1 MHDGIDLRAEVV
13 EELLFLLL
21 LSGDHRDRFL
31 LTLAFLLKF
40 ADLVERSVEDAGG
53 VRPCSF
59 DGADALFLIE
69 VEKRVDHAGCGDFS
83 VDEVAAAHAPGCAG
97 DLGGEVFFDA
107 IDGLEGVLHVSDEE
121 VVDFVLVGED
131 EIGVSI

>member
-1 MHDGIDLRAEVV
+1 MALRGRRSALPVSYTHLVHDGIDLRAEVV

-21 LSGDHRDRFL
+21 LSGNHRDRFL

-59 DGADALFLIE
+59 HGADPLFLIE
-69 VEKRVDHAGCGDFS
+69 VEERVDHAGCG
-83 VDEVAAAHAPGCAG
+83 
-97 DLGGEVFFDA
+97 EVFFDA
-107 IDGLEGVLHVSDEE
+107 VDGFEGVLHVSDEK
-121 VVDFVLVGED
+121 VVDFVLIGED
-131 EIGVSI
+131 EIGVSV